1 MYRKE
6 VNAQSPLRILEAS
19 LHGGLGRGNLG
30 VIMARA
36 GVGKTACLIQFA
48 LDDLLRDR
56 KVLHVAIGQTI
67 DHVQAWYDALFDDL
81 AEQTELDDR
90 EAVRQSLARNRMIQT
105 YAPGP
110 LDPAALDT
118 LIQRLAQHVGFL
130 PDAILIDDHDW
141 QGQRGGN
148 RELVSGYKAI
158 AERVEAE
165 LWMTAQT
172 HREQT
177 GPRPSDISL
186 PCERCADL
194 IDVALF
200 LEPDRTHV
208 HIVLLKDHD
217 NTSPIE
223 MRLCLHA
230 DTLRIT
236 RDEVSDLAVRIPGAA
251 SSLLSGGAP
260 GAEEAFGA
268 QAQRWGLREIN
279 FSFAGKVTTRQRGI
293 RMLSDAELSR
303 GRVSDAWLQ
312 AHLRADLAKSTHPE
326 HLRRVLESIWHQVN
340 PAGEVFVVG
349 TLRQDGS
356 VSGGTGWAVEL
367 ARHWRKGV
375 CVYDQEQEGWFTPGP
390 AGWQPVAPPTIRRS
404 RFTGTGT
411 RHLNAA
417 GEAAIVDL
425 FERSFG

>member
-48 LDDLLRDR
+48 LDDLLRER

-81 AEQTELDDR
+81 VEQTQLADVDQI
-90 EAVRQSLARNRMIQT
+90 RQSIAHNRMIQT
-105 YAPGP
+105 YAAGP
-110 LDPAALDT
+110 LDPAALDV
-118 LIQRLAQHVGFL
+118 LVQRLAEHVGFL
-130 PDAILIDDHDW
+130 PEAILIDDHDW
-141 QGQRGGN
+141 QANSGN
-148 RELVSGYKAI
+148 NPSLVGGYKAI
-158 AERVEAE
+158 ASRVEAE

-186 PCERCADL
+186 PCEACVDL

-200 LEPDRTHV
+200 LEPDRSHV
-208 HIVLLKDHD
+208 DIVLLKDHD

-230 DTLRIT
+230 DTLRIS
-236 RDEVSDLAVRIPGAA
+236 RDEASDVAVRIPGAA
-251 SSLLSGGAP
+251 STLLSGGAP
-260 GAEEAFGA
+260 GAEDIFGR
-268 QAQRWGLREIN
+268 QAQQWGLREIN
-279 FSFAGKVTTRQRGI
+279 FTFAGKVMSRQRGQ
-293 RMLSDAELSR
+293 RNLTDSELRR

-312 AHLRADLAKSTHPE
+312 AHLRSDLASSSHPK
-326 HLRRVLESIWHQVN
+326 HLRRVLQSIWHQVN
-340 PAGEVFVVG
+340 PSGEVFVVG
-349 TLRQDGS
+349 TLRDDGS
-356 VSGGTGWAVEL
+356 VSGGTGWAAEL
-367 ARHWRKGV
+367 ARHWRKPV
-375 CVYDQEQEGWFTPGP
+375 CVYDQEREGWFAPGTN
-390 AGWQPVAPPTIRRS
+390 GWKPISAPTIRRA

-425 FERSFG
+425 FDRSFG